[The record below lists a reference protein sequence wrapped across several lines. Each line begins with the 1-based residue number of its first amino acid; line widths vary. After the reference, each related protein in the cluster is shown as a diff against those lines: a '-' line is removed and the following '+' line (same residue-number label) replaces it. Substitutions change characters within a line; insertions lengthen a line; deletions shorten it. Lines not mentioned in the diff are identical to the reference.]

1 MKKFLH
7 INAST
12 VDEAVSI
19 LRQHD
24 GRAKIIAG
32 GTDLLGQIKNR
43 VHPVMP
49 EVLVNIKTI
58 ANLEYIKED
67 EEGLK
72 IGALTKLRDIASN
85 PIIKRKY
92 TALAQAARAVAS
104 PHIRGMG
111 TIGGNLCQ
119 DSRCWYYRASKNY
132 FPCLRKRDA
141 KKGAVCYA
149 AAGDHRYHSIFG
161 SVNRCLAVNPSDT
174 APALVALNAKKKT
187 TKRIVGAG
195 DFFDV
200 GPERT
205 TVLEADE
212 ILTEIQVPLLKPE
225 TKSIFLKYSLRKVI
239 DFPIVNCAIA
249 LISEKGVIKEPRIC
263 LNAVYNLPYRPAKA
277 EEYLTN
283 QPINES
289 VADEVSQRALEDAKP
304 LRNNRY
310 MVPIAKW
317 LIKRALLSCK

>member
-1 MKKFLH
+1 MKKFLY

-19 LRQHD
+19 LQQYD

-43 VHPVMP
+43 IHPVMP
-49 EVLVNIKTI
+49 EVLINIKAI
-58 ANLEYIKED
+58 PSLEYLKED
-67 EEGLK
+67 EEGLN
-72 IGALTKLRDIASN
+72 IGALTKLRHIAAN
-85 PIIKRKY
+85 PIVKKKY
-92 TALAQAARAVAS
+92 TALAQAAYAVAS
-104 PHIRGMG
+104 PQIRGMG

-141 KKGAVCYA
+141 KKGAICYA

-161 SVNRCLAVNPSDT
+161 AVNRCLAVNPNDT
-174 APALVALNAKKKT
+174 APALVALKAKMKT
-187 TKRIVGAG
+187 TKRTVEAE

-200 GPERT
+200 GPGRT

-212 ILTEIQVPLLKPE
+212 ILTEIQVPCPKPE
-225 TKSIFLKYSLRKVI
+225 TRSVFLKYALRKVI

-263 LNAVYNLPYRPAKA
+263 LNAVYNLPYRPAKS
-277 EEYLTN
+277 EKYLN
-283 QPINES
+283 NKSIDES
-289 VADEVSQRALEDAKP
+289 VADEASQKTIEDAKP
-304 LRNNRY
+304 LRNNKY
-310 MVPIAKW
+310 LVPIAKG
-317 LIKRALLSCK
+317 LIERALLSCR